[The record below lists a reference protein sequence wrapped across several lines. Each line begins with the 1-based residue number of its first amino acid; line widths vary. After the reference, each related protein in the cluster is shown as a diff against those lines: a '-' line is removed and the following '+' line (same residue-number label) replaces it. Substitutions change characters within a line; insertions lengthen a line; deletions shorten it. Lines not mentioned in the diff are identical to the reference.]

1 MKKLIMQLVLV
12 LTMAFGL
19 GMGTSALADNVVSR
33 GETQVGITFTGNP
46 TTRISD
52 DKIPNGKTPTKTS
65 SAATTVSHGNDLRR
79 NGTGGS
85 TADNANPGK
94 KKAGV
99 TALKAAAA
107 DVLAGRLPQTSEVQ
121 SLLADLV
128 GILLLIVVILATIIY
143 HQARQLREKE

>member
-65 SAATTVSHGNDLRR
+65 GAATTATHGHDLRR
-79 NGTGGS
+79 DGAGGS
-85 TADNANPGK
+85 TADNANPG

-128 GILLLIVVILATIIY
+128 GILLLIVLILVAIIY
-143 HQARQLREKE
+143 HQARQLQEKE